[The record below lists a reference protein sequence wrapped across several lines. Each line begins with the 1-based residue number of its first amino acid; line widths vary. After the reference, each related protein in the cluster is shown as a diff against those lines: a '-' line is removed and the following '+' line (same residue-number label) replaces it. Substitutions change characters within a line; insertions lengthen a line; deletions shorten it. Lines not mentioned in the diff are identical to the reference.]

1 MKPYAET
8 GTWVP
13 LMSEFGGESRFGFF
27 RTQEVQST
35 TLGPR
40 MKVGYLG
47 VADVRVRPVEP
58 FQILS
63 HNMSI
68 PLL

>member
-1 MKPYAET
+1 MPFGHRMKPYAET

-13 LMSEFGGESRFGFF
+13 LMSEFGGKILFGFF

-47 VADVRVRPVEP
+47 VADV
-58 FQILS
+58 
-63 HNMSI
+63 
-68 PLL
+68 